1 MPIIMKSLSAMPKTV
16 LVAVIALSTG
26 ALLGEVKTDVNLV
39 PATRAAGK
47 SPTFTSTATQG
58 TKPNV
63 NNLFDEIIWQ
73 PKGDDGY
80 TDNRWLV
87 GAYKS
92 NGADPMG
99 TRVVL
104 KLNDEYEPGSRIVLK
119 RYRLFRCPFWG
130 KSERFITRWSVWG
143 IPDGAGSD
151 TNLWQKLD
159 ERSWPVYDATLS
171 PNCWPNTSNAPV
183 GETNSFDCATI
194 VSGGFRSF
202 AFVPQGSN
210 LYDQEVAGTIAE
222 QANDMELYE
231 IEYDVDIYDYPVC
244 SITNDFDFAIDDAQ
258 TQGFSPALG
267 SSLNFSQ
274 TVSAPEYIHE
284 YPYTYRTRGYR
295 IEEYDWENDVW
306 TNRLEVTDGS
316 NSFVYEVPADPA
328 AQERVVWLYERNVY
342 YTEANPI
349 RLSKYLEER
358 GVSGKA
364 YTTEPNNADIAE
376 GPKTLFDGVTYLEN
390 GDWQRWRALLSKD
403 PWSKLS
409 LPPGATGVPLYDG
422 DLFYFSKYRI
432 YMTSIGSNE
441 RRRAP
446 TAWTLKTG
454 VGASEPET
462 LADTR
467 LGVDW
472 SKISYNVRGANYQ
485 EFELAQTVAFN
496 KILFTPTDSV
506 AHQEG
511 DSANTV
517 SLLEVDIWGN
527 VANPKGTLRV
537 LSSRSG
543 VAQTAFAPALGTL
556 LENART
562 LSAPTF
568 VKENGERYPCVGY
581 RLEWFDEGE
590 CLWKLDHESDQRT
603 YSFTP
608 KSEKAYRLV
617 WGIGYQ
623 PYGTKG
629 MVVIVK

>member
-1 MPIIMKSLSAMPKTV
+1 MKRILESCLWAI
-16 LVAVIALSTG
+16 VAVFAAAS
-26 ALLGEVKTDVNLV
+26 AAAEVKTNVNLV
-39 PATRAAGK
+39 PATRAAK
-47 SPTFTSTATQG
+47 KYPTFTSTVTSG
-58 TKPNV
+58 NNKNV

-80 TDNRWLV
+80 TDNRWLIS
-87 GAYKS
+87 AYKS
-92 NGADPMG
+92 IGSDPMG
-99 TRVVL
+99 LRVVI
-104 KLNDEYEPGSRIVLK
+104 KLNDEYEAGSRIVLK

-151 TNLWQKLD
+151 TNQWQKLD
-159 ERSWPVYDATLS
+159 ERSWPVYNAALS
-171 PNCWPNTSNAPV
+171 PNCWPNSQHAPE

-194 VSGGFRSF
+194 VPGGFRSF
-202 AFVPQGSN
+202 AFVPQDSN
-210 LYDQEVAGTIAE
+210 LYDQEVAGTTSV

-244 SITNDFDFAIDDAQ
+244 STITNNLDFAIDDAQ
-258 TQGFSPALG
+258 AQGFSPALG

-295 IEEYDWENDVW
+295 IEGYDWENDVW

-316 NSFVYEVPADPA
+316 NSFVYDVPENPA

-349 RLSKYLEER
+349 RLSKYLEAL
-358 GVSGKA
+358 GVNGKA

-390 GDWQRWRALLSKD
+390 GDWQRWRAMLSKD

-409 LPPGATGVPLYDG
+409 LPSGATGAPLYDG
-422 DLFYFSKYRI
+422 DLFYFSRYRI

-454 VGASEPET
+454 VGTGDPET
-462 LADTR
+462 TVDTR
-467 LGVDW
+467 SGIDW
-472 SKISYNVRGANYQ
+472 STIPFSTRGANYQ

-496 KILFTPTDSV
+496 KILFTPTNSV

-537 LSSRSG
+537 LQSRQGIVSNG
-543 VAQTAFAPALGTL
+543 FSPAIGTL
-556 LENART
+556 LTVAGT
-562 LSAPTF
+562 ITAPNF
-568 VKENGERYPCVGY
+568 VREDGEKYPCVGY
-581 RLEWFDEGE
+581 RLEWFDETA
-590 CLWKLDHESDQRT
+590 CQWKLDHESDERAF
-603 YSFTP
+603 SFTP
-608 KSEKAYRLV
+608 DGDKAYRLI
-617 WGIGYQ
+617 WGIGWQ
-623 PYGTKG
+623 ICEPNGL
-629 MVVIVK
+629 VIHFR